1 MRKITLI
8 VLLLTT
14 VLYGRAQQFTVS
26 TDTIMVYFNS
36 ENGVSSYTT
45 TWLSEHSVQF
55 QGYFYEDD
63 RYQVKFVLGGLHFT
77 EKQLTWEAKTTNG
90 SLQMEP
96 VYRQYKRCGKPIRIL
111 KNDGKYYFIHRC
123 QIRELSED
131 LHPGGRVYSTTLF
144 SDPMVRDMFELFS
157 WSDKGYFTE
166 TYLDEARIVIDMTT
180 DITYGRP
187 NGYVKHVTPITHYS
201 KNGVRLD
208 TIINNEKSS
217 CYKYCCIDGDRHG
230 DMIFEEAFCVNGE
243 IYTVVNTPQNTYIA
257 RLDGDSLTMVADL
270 GQHFECVDPLKK
282 PRPINHLSM
291 SSNCCL
297 LEFNSKDG
305 KLSGVID
312 IEDTTVRI
320 RYFKHVQSYRS

>member
-45 TWLSEHSVQF
+45 TWLSEHSVQY
-55 QGYFYEDD
+55 QGCFYEDD

-77 EKQLTWEAKTTNG
+77 EKQLTWEAKTSNG

-96 VYRQYKRCGKPIRIL
+96 VYRQYKRYGKPIRIL
-111 KNDGKYYFIHRC
+111 KNEGKYYFIHRC
-123 QIRELSED
+123 QIRELRED

-144 SDPMVRDMFELFS
+144 SDPKVRDMFES

-166 TYLDEARIVIDMTT
+166 TYLDEARIVIDMTI
-180 DITYGRP
+180 DIKYGRP
-187 NGYVKHVTPITHYS
+187 NGFVKHVTPITHYS
-201 KNGVRLD
+201 KNGVKSD
-208 TIINNEKSS
+208 TIISDKASS
-217 CYKYCCIDGDRHG
+217 CYKYCCTDGDRHG
-230 DMIFEEAFCVNGE
+230 DMVFEGAFCVNGE

-270 GQHFECVDPLKK
+270 GQHFLFNNPLKNLYLIS
-282 PRPINHLSM
+282 RQNM
-291 SSNCCL
+291 SANCCL
-297 LEFNSKDG
+297 LEFNSKYG
-305 KLSGVID
+305 NGVID

-320 RYFKHVQSYRS
+320 RYFKHVQSCHS

>member
-36 ENGVSSYTT
+36 ENGVTSYTT
-45 TWLSEHSVQF
+45 TWLSEHSVQY

-63 RYQVKFVLGGLHFT
+63 RYQVKFVLDGLHFI
-77 EKQLTWEAKTTNG
+77 EKQLTWEAKTSNG

-123 QIRELSED
+123 QIRELRED

-230 DMIFEEAFCVNGE
+230 DMIFEGAFCVNGE
-243 IYTVVNTPQNTYIA
+243 IYTVVNPPQNTYIA
-257 RLDGDSLTMVADL
+257 RLDGDSLTMVVDL
-270 GQHFECVDPLKK
+270 GQHFLFDNPLKNFYLIS
-282 PRPINHLSM
+282 RQNM
-291 SSNCCL
+291 SANCCL
-297 LEFNSKDG
+297 LEFNSKYG
-305 KLSGVID
+305 TGVID